1 LGWGRGEAKP
11 NQINKEG
18 NMGYG
23 AGMGMG
29 FFGGLISLALL
40 VWFVIF
46 TVLVLNK
53 LDKLIDLMS
62 KK

>member
-1 LGWGRGEAKP
+1 
-11 NQINKEG
+11 
-18 NMGYG
+18 MGYG
-23 AGMGMG
+23 AGIGYGYGMG
-29 FFGGLISLALL
+29 FIGGLISLALL

-53 LDKLIDLMS
+53 LDKLIELMS